1 MKRMMSALTADIR
14 FQFRQGFY
22 LIYLILTVVY
32 IVIIYQVGP
41 KAALILV
48 PVIIYIDPSMVGFM
62 FTGGLVML
70 ERQQGIIGYLG
81 ITPLSTIGY
90 IIAKIL
96 SMALL
101 ALVAAFSIA
110 IASGLVF
117 NPLLLAFGVIIVS
130 IFNSLLGFTAS
141 VGSRSMND
149 YFIRM
154 IPFMFIIIIP
164 TLGFIDMEWFVPLR
178 YMPGF
183 AGVRLIMGCFIEDFA
198 NSFLIDASIT
208 AAWCLALL
216 FPVVRYFDRKM
227 IRR

>member
-1 MKRMMSALTADIR
+1 
-14 FQFRQGFY
+14 
-22 LIYLILTVVY
+22 
-32 IVIIYQVGP
+32 
-41 KAALILV
+41 
-48 PVIIYIDPSMVGFM
+48 
-62 FTGGLVML
+62 
-70 ERQQGIIGYLG
+70 
-81 ITPLSTIGY
+81 
-90 IIAKIL
+90 
-96 SMALL
+96 
-101 ALVAAFSIA
+101 
-110 IASGLVF
+110 
-117 NPLLLAFGVIIVS
+117 
-130 IFNSLLGFTAS
+130 